1 MEIGGARVADVPVAQ
16 ADRILTPEA
25 LGLVVELHRRFE
37 PRRREVLARRP
48 ERRKQVS
55 SDGRLGLDPATREIR
70 EDDTWRVA
78 AAPADLNDRRVEITG
93 PTDAKML
100 INAWNSGARIHLAD
114 FEDANAPTWS
124 NLVVG
129 QANLIDANRRELTFT
144 APDGRVYQLTER
156 TAVPLIRPRG
166 WHLTE
171 SHVTVD
177 GEPVSAGIFDFALY
191 LHHNAKYLLEHG
203 SGPYFYLPKLESH
216 HEAQLWNDI
225 FVAAQEQVGI
235 PRGSI
240 RATVLIETITAAS
253 NMDEILFALREHSSG
268 LNAGRWDYLFSIIK
282 TFRDQGREFVLP
294 DRNSVT
300 MTAPFMRA
308 YTELLVHTC
317 HKRGAF
323 AIGGMAAFIPSRRDP
338 EVNEAA
344 LEKVRQ
350 DKLRE
355 AGDGFDGSWVA
366 HPDLV
371 PVAMKVFDD
380 VLGDRPNQLDNIR
393 DDVHVDIAELTD
405 ITSLTGPGGAS
416 VSITETGLRNNIS
429 VSLQYMAAWL
439 GGSGAVA
446 IFNLMEDVATAEIAR
461 SQIWQW
467 RYNGVTLD
475 TGATVTAELISR
487 LIDEEYAKC
496 AALPAFDEARFKQ
509 AREALERF
517 VLSDSYDDFLTL
529 SLYRDLS

>member
-1 MEIGGARVADVPVAQ
+1 MNVGGAHVADLPVPE

-25 LGLVVELHRRFE
+25 LGLVAELHRRFDG
-37 PRRREVLARRP
+37 RRRELLAQRPGRRA
-48 ERRKQVS
+48 EIS
-55 SDGRLGLDPATREIR
+55 AAGRLSLDPATREIR
-70 EDDTWRVA
+70 EDATWRVA
-78 AAPADLNDRRVEITG
+78 SAPADLRDRRVEITG
-93 PTDAKML
+93 PTEAKML

-114 FEDANAPTWS
+114 FEDANAPTWF
-124 NLVVG
+124 NLVTG

-144 APDGRVYQLTER
+144 APDGRRYELADR
-156 TAVPLIRPRG
+156 TAVPVVRPRG

-171 SHVTVD
+171 AHVQVD

-191 LHHNAKYLLEHG
+191 LHHNAEYLLANG

-225 FVAAQEQVGI
+225 FVAAQERVGI

-253 NMDEILFALREHSSG
+253 QMDEILFALREHASG
-268 LNAGRWDYLFSIIK
+268 LNAGRWDYLFSLIK
-282 TFRDQGREFVLP
+282 VFRDRGRQFVLP

-300 MTAPFMRA
+300 MTVPFMRA
-308 YTELLVHTC
+308 YTDLLVHTC
-317 HKRGAF
+317 HRRGAF
-323 AIGGMAAFIPSRRDP
+323 AIGGMAAFIPNRRDP
-338 EVNEAA
+338 QANDAA

-380 VLGDRPNQLDNIR
+380 VLGERPNQLENLR
-393 DDVHVDIAELTD
+393 PEVRVDVAELTG
-405 ITSLTGPGGAS
+405 IAAAGGQVTLA
-416 VSITETGLRNNIS
+416 GLRNNIS
-429 VSLQYMAAWL
+429 VSLQYIAAWL

-467 RYNGVTLD
+467 LRNDVTLED
-475 TGATVTAELISR
+475 GEPVTPQLVRR
-487 LIDEEYAKC
+487 LVEEEYAAC
-496 AALPAFDEARFKQ
+496 AALPSFHADRFKQ
-509 AREALERF
+509 ARTRLEQF
-517 VLSDSYDDFLTL
+517 VLADSYDDFLTL
-529 SLYRDLS
+529 SLYADLS